1 MKMLRRLLYILP
13 VIGIMIASCVDIE
26 SKDFEHIGGYNTMDN
41 EESAQYYADLRAWKA
56 TSQGYGR
63 PIFFGGSAT
72 GLPRDLFVKDIWL
85 LCRTGIDM
93 VSMWSGPFG
102 LMKRNC

>member
-41 EESAQYYADLRAWKA
+41 EESAQYYAD
-56 TSQGYGR
+56 GR
-63 PIFFGGSAT
+63 QPVRVTDVLFSSDGSAT

-85 LCRTGIDM
+85 LCRTASTWYRCG
-93 VSMWSGPFG
+93 VVHSA
-102 LMKRNC
+102 

>member
-26 SKDFEHIGGYNTMDN
+26 SKDFEHIM
-41 EESAQYYADLRAWKA
+41 
-56 TSQGYGR
+56 
-63 PIFFGGSAT
+63 PIFVHGRQPVRVTDVLFSSDGSAT

-85 LCRTGIDM
+85 LCRTASTWYRCG
-93 VSMWSGPFG
+93 VVHSA
-102 LMKRNC
+102 